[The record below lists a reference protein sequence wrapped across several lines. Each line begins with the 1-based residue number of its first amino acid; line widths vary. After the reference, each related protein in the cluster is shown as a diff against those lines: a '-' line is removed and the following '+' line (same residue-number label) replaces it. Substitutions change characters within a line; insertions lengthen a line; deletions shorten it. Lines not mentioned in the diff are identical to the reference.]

1 MYLLLQ
7 LLSTETK
14 LLEVQLTLLK
24 ESSHI
29 RRQRELSRRVT
40 SRLAA
45 GQNRAADTPRCCV
58 PAAEVLNTGLQRC
71 IMSSALLMTA
81 RTFP

>member
-7 LLSTETK
+7 LGLRGTETK

-29 RRQRELSRRVT
+29 WHQRESSRRVT
-40 SRLAA
+40 SRSLMRSILS
-45 GQNRAADTPRCCV
+45 GV
-58 PAAEVLNTGLQRC
+58 
-71 IMSSALLMTA
+71 MS
-81 RTFP
+81 

>member
-7 LLSTETK
+7 LLGTETE

-29 RRQRELSRRVT
+29 RHQRLMRSILSGV
-40 SRLAA
+40 
-45 GQNRAADTPRCCV
+45 
-58 PAAEVLNTGLQRC
+58 
-71 IMSSALLMTA
+71 MS
-81 RTFP
+81 

>member
-1 MYLLLQ
+1 MYLLLP

-29 RRQRELSRRVT
+29 RRQRESSRRVT
-40 SRLAA
+40 SRSLMHSILS
-45 GQNRAADTPRCCV
+45 GV
-58 PAAEVLNTGLQRC
+58 
-71 IMSSALLMTA
+71 MS
-81 RTFP
+81 